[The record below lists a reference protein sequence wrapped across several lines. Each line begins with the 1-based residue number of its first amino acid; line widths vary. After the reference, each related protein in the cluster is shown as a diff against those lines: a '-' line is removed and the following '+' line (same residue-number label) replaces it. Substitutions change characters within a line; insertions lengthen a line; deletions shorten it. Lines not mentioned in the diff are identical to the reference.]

1 MANNVNLMPVTI
13 FSDNAGN
20 ILADAV
26 PYDGTFWFTKEQI
39 CELYDKDVKFITR
52 HINYIF
58 IERELDK
65 SLHVKKWFMKNVYV
79 KVQFF
84 SLDVLIAVGYRVKSI
99 KAQQFKKWMTAIIRE
114 KIITSDLNKTK
125 LG

>member
-1 MANNVNLMPVTI
+1 MTSNVNLVPVTI
-13 FSDNAGN
+13 FSDDSGN
-20 ILADAV
+20 ILAEAV
-26 PYDGTFWFTKEQI
+26 SDDGTFWFTKEQI

-58 IERELDK
+58 IEHELDK
-65 SLHVKKWFMKNVYV
+65 SLHVKKWFMKNIYV

-99 KAQQFKKWMTAIIRE
+99 KAQQFKKWTTSIIRE
-114 KIITSDLNKTK
+114 KILTSN
-125 LG
+125 